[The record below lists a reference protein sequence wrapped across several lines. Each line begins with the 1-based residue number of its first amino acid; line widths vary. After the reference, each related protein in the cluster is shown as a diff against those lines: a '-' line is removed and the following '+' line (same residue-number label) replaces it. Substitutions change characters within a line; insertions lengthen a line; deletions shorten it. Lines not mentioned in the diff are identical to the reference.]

1 MVKTIYK
8 YGLILWEDISEKRVM
23 GTATNLTYSTLLAFV
38 PIMAVVFAIARGF
51 GYSMYI
57 EEWFRNSLSS
67 QPDAANTIIG
77 FVNSYLV
84 HTKKGIFLGIGLLF
98 MLGTVLMLISNIEL
112 AFNDIWQVK
121 RQRSLFRTITD
132 YVSLLFFV
140 PIVIVISSGLSIMV
154 TTLNHELGSVR
165 LIGPVMSFFIELSPY
180 VLWSLA
186 FIGLYIFMPNTKV
199 KLSSALLPGILAG
212 VSMQVFQLIY
222 INSQIWI
229 SNYNAIYGS
238 FAIIP
243 FFLLWLQ
250 ASWIICLGG
259 AELSY
264 CRQNSDDFFA
274 NSFQSVSF
282 QEKVDISWEI
292 MQYIKEKFMAGEE
305 PYTEL
310 EIKKKVGKPMRIVKE
325 LLYDMQRI
333 NYIVEITY
341 DEKGDTSHFLPAKD
355 VSNVSKDDLMKELA
369 LLRPV
374 KNN

>member
-57 EEWFRNSLSS
+57 EEWFRDSLSS

-274 NSFQSVSF
+274 NSFQSISF
-282 QEKVDISWEI
+282 QEKVDMSWEI

>member
-57 EEWFRNSLSS
+57 EDWFRNSLSS

-274 NSFQSVSF
+274 NSFQSISF
-282 QEKVDISWEI
+282 QEKVDMSWEI
-292 MQYIKEKFMAGEE
+292 MQYIKEKFMAGEK

-355 VSNVSKDDLMKELA
+355 VSSVSKDDLMKELA

>member
-57 EEWFRNSLSS
+57 EEWFRDSLSS

-154 TTLNHELGSVR
+154 TTLNHEFGSVR

-282 QEKVDISWEI
+282 QEKVDMSWEI
-292 MQYIKEKFMAGEE
+292 MQYIKEKFMAGEK

>member
-1 MVKTIYK
+1 
-8 YGLILWEDISEKRVM
+8 
-23 GTATNLTYSTLLAFV
+23 
-38 PIMAVVFAIARGF
+38 
-51 GYSMYI
+51 
-57 EEWFRNSLSS
+57 
-67 QPDAANTIIG
+67 
-77 FVNSYLV
+77 
-84 HTKKGIFLGIGLLF
+84 
-98 MLGTVLMLISNIEL
+98 VLMLISNIEL

-274 NSFQSVSF
+274 NSFQSISF

-292 MQYIKEKFMAGEE
+292 IQCIKEKFMAGEE

>member
-274 NSFQSVSF
+274 NSFQSISF
-282 QEKVDISWEI
+282 QEKVDMSWEI
-292 MQYIKEKFMAGEE
+292 MQYIKEKFMAGEK

>member
-57 EEWFRNSLSS
+57 EEWFRDSLSS